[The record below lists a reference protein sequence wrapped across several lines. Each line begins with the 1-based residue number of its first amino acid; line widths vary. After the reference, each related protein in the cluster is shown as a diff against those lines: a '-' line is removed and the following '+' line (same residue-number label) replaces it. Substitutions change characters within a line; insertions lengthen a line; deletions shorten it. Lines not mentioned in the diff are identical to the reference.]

1 MITLQ
6 QFIKKIPDN
15 LYFLDIRTDN
25 EKFSHNNDIAKLFQL
40 MNDEFD
46 ELKAVI
52 NDLYKIKDIDQ
63 QQGDVLD
70 KIGMI
75 VKESRKGR
83 NDKDYKEFLKTAIL
97 RNTSNGSLKSIA
109 DITKRIVK
117 DLDFTIREGLQ
128 YDDSLL
134 KLDGS
139 RFFDGQILLNP
150 NTPCAEPAA
159 FRVEMEGPLKIL
171 DSEAQSN
178 SENLEGQLKALE
190 IPAHLSEMINDIRS
204 AAVKAAIKPCWKGHS
219 QQDIKHSFKFSMR
232 FNAATSPINSLL
244 DGQGTFD
251 GNQEM
256 NGLTGERLNHTM
268 ELSIRGELDMI
279 EYMVTTKTA
288 RDNIAKARKEGGKL
302 SQIKQIAVGT
312 GGLNNDGSPKSFDK
326 TRNKLYEEIK
336 KFDSILCSRTGN
348 KNTYK
353 LVIKKSD
360 SSVDGKPLS
369 EIGLI
374 DEDGYL
380 IAAQT
385 FKPKIKDSNSE
396 FVFKLVEEI

>member
-134 KLDGS
+134 KFDGS

-178 SENLEGQLKALE
+178 SENLEGKLKALE

-219 QQDIKHSFKFSMR
+219 QHNIKHSFNFSMR
-232 FNAATSPINSLL
+232 FNTPTHLFL

-256 NGLTGERLNHTM
+256 NGLTGEGLNHTM
-268 ELSIRGELDMI
+268 EL
-279 EYMVTTKTA
+279 
-288 RDNIAKARKEGGKL
+288 
-302 SQIKQIAVGT
+302 
-312 GGLNNDGSPKSFDK
+312 
-326 TRNKLYEEIK
+326 K
-336 KFDSILCSRTGN
+336 KRR
-348 KNTYK
+348 
-353 LVIKKSD
+353 
-360 SSVDGKPLS
+360 
-369 EIGLI
+369 
-374 DEDGYL
+374 
-380 IAAQT
+380 A
-385 FKPKIKDSNSE
+385 
-396 FVFKLVEEI
+396 